1 MLLLVLLI
9 FAAHVNEFNLDITRY
24 WFSPSYLA
32 FTCERCFTSAVSV
45 RVQGGPSQRGQSSS
59 LQQKSQVNKSS
70 YGSSPYWA
78 NWDGEMYD
86 VCARLHGERPTH
98 KTTSALSD
106 WRDHTGTN
114 HFTTQSKIHTH
125 THTTTTPP
133 PTSPFALYI
142 PLFKFM
148 AVVCKIYLC
157 MYLYSIYVLVGH
169 KMWFSAFLFFL
180 FWRTFYF
187 KKKCGKTRMLN
198 HGDEVGEYTWT
209 QASCDVD
216 FFLYAYINWEWCT

>member
-1 MLLLVLLI
+1 MTTLDNLLL
-9 FAAHVNEFNLDITRY
+9 FAAHVNELNPDITLY
-24 WFSPSYLA
+24 WFSRSCLA
-32 FTCERCFTSAVSV
+32 FTRESGFTSAVSV

-86 VCARLHGERPTH
+86 VCVRTCVRLHGERPTH
-98 KTTSALSD
+98 RTTSALSD

-114 HFTTQSKIHTH
+114 HFTTQAKTHTH
-125 THTTTTPP
+125 TNTTTTPP
-133 PTSPFALYI
+133 HPTSPFTLYI

-169 KMWFSAFLFFL
+169 KMWFSAFLFF
-180 FWRTFYF
+180 FYF
-187 KKKCGKTRMLN
+187 EGHFISKKNVERREC
-198 HGDEVGEYTWT
+198 
-209 QASCDVD
+209 
-216 FFLYAYINWEWCT
+216 